1 MADGTVALSGGT
13 TDSTLLLFWVYPLS
27 FCLLSL
33 TTSMIGRSTLAG
45 LCPLL
50 LLQRRLPRGR
60 PEFDLRRLHQN
71 HLVRQVASKNC
82 RGLQFGQHGG
92 SVLRPLIQVGP

>member
-1 MADGTVALSGGT
+1 MADGTVALNGGT
-13 TDSTLLLFWVYPLS
+13 TDSTHLLFWACPRS
-27 FCLLSL
+27 FCLSRL
-33 TTSMIGRSTLAG
+33 TTSTIGRSALME

-71 HLVRQVASKNC
+71 HRVMQAASKSC
-82 RGLQFGQHGG
+82 
-92 SVLRPLIQVGP
+92 